1 MPLMMLACMM
11 CPKGIEATFYA
22 LVLAVINA
30 GYLISYWLGGALA
43 YGLGITGEVG
53 SFNSLPVLIGIA
65 SFVPLLSLLLLFIL
79 PKENQIGIQSM
90 QQRCAS
96 TISDF
101 TMPNSAPTTLRDS
114 FSSGEAAEYEML
126 EEEERGNEVNKK

>member
-43 YGLGITGEVG
+43 YGLGITGDVG
-53 SFNSLPVLIGIA
+53 SFKNLPILVGVATSVPIISLI
-65 SFVPLLSLLLLFIL
+65 FLLIL
-79 PKENQIGIQSM
+79 PKEGQVGM
-90 QQRCAS
+90 QHITDRCSSAI
-96 TISDF
+96 TDF
-101 TMPNSAPTTLRDS
+101 TMPNSAPTTLRGS
-114 FSSGEAAEYEML
+114 FSSGDGEATEYL
-126 EEEERGNEVNKK
+126 IEEVAD